1 MVETHP
7 GKRVMSSAIPASPTY
22 GQIAFHLRSVM
33 WRPGKLRFLIGVKN
47 RLHIQPA
54 ATAGRA
60 PLARTAVVAGFVTS
74 VGLRPPYTA
83 NLATFRRK
91 KPVFQ
96 RRRQNLRPCIRRMT
110 KPAGL
115 FPAGRRHLS

>member
-1 MVETHP
+1 MTSLSTFAEIAALA
-7 GKRVMSSAIPASPTY
+7 GDPARA
-22 GQIAFHLRSVM
+22 GMLRA
-33 WRPGKLRFLIGVKN
+33 LID
-47 RLHIQPA
+47 
-54 ATAGRA
+54 GRA
-60 PLARTAVVAGFVTS
+60 LTASELAYVASITPQTASGHLAR
-74 VGLRPPYTA
+74 
-83 NLATFRRK
+83 LATFRRK